1 MGGQERD
8 SVWGQGVLEMSVT
21 TLNSASSNTARMDF
35 HVMVDEL
42 NKALG
47 ATLVTS
53 LAGYTDRSNAY
64 KWAKVGNPEPKAEAV
79 TRLRFAHTMLDYLID
94 NESIHVARAWFMG
107 ANPWLDYDTPIDAI
121 RDDRRKQVA
130 SAAEALVTDFHVA

>member
-1 MGGQERD
+1 
-8 SVWGQGVLEMSVT
+8 MSVIT
-21 TLNSASSNTARMDF
+21 MSTASSNTAKMDF
-35 HVMVDEL
+35 HEMVNGL

-64 KWAKVGNPEPKAEAV
+64 KWAKAGSAEPKPKAV
-79 TRLRFAHTMLDYLID
+79 TRLRFAHSILIYLCE

-107 ANPWLDYDTPIDAI
+107 ANPWLNYDTPIDAI
-121 RDDRRKQVA
+121 REDNRKQVA
-130 SAAEALVTDFHVA
+130 AAAEALVLDSHAA